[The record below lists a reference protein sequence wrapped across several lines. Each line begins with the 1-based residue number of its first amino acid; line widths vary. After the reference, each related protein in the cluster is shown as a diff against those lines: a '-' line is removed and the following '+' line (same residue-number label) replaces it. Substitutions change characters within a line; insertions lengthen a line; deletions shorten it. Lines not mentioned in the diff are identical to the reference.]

1 MKKLIYVFVILLFSL
16 GSCEMRGNKNYHH
29 SKQRTEPT
37 EKYPIGMIIYLKPD
51 STKAVIVAKSNCG
64 CYTNK
69 YRVNYA
75 DKNGVYQETTVLETS
90 IY

>member
-1 MKKLIYVFVILLFSL
+1 MKKLIYVFVILALSL
-16 GSCEMRGNKNYHH
+16 GSCEMKDKNYHH
-29 SKQRTEPT
+29 NFQKTKPL

-64 CYTNK
+64 
-69 YRVNYA
+69 YRVNYT
-75 DKNGVYQETTVLETS
+75 DKNGVYQETEVIETS